1 MRLVCTTK
9 HPPDSRSRFLHCCY
23 RQGTPTVPLLHT
35 LGSAA
40 RTFSGQ
46 AVSIAGNS
54 SIGLATSSCSSAI
67 RAREYRCD
75 GACAVV
81 DHETP
86 LEVVYLHH
94 DTLPAGSQGV
104 VVAVVVVLK
113 TRQRE
118 WSLSVIR
125 GTVDIYLPLIGF
137 SSLLHPE
144 GSDELWE
151 SFAQTTGETYA
162 CLVDGKLQARTA
174 AAQRSPKSTHSI
186 IPPEHDPFVD
196 AALLSII
203 VGGCDG
209 HGAK

>member
-9 HPPDSRSRFLHCCY
+9 HPPESRSGFLHCCY
-23 RQGTPTVPLLHT
+23 RQDTPTIPLLHT

-54 SIGLATSSCSSAI
+54 SIGLATSCSSAI

-75 GACAVV
+75 GACTVV

-113 TRQRE
+113 TRQE
-118 WSLSVIR
+118 WSLTVIR
-125 GTVDIYLPLIGF
+125 GTVDIYFPLHRVF
-137 SSLLHPE
+137 LLTPM
-144 GSDELWE
+144 
-151 SFAQTTGETYA
+151 
-162 CLVDGKLQARTA
+162 R
-174 AAQRSPKSTHSI
+174 
-186 IPPEHDPFVD
+186 
-196 AALLSII
+196 
-203 VGGCDG
+203 
-209 HGAK
+209 